1 MAEAAPFLF
10 GRWCKGC
17 GRLAAGYDNLR
28 RALGACGSLR
38 RGYLDQVEAG
48 GSGPAGVVIVAEAGA
63 LGEVSGDEFGVRRR
77 LGGALLLPGLWTL
90 VGKARAPGVCKRLER
105 IIVRAGISGDVRG
118 RAFGVGS
125 RT

>member
-1 MAEAAPFLF
+1 
-10 GRWCKGC
+10 
-17 GRLAAGYDNLR
+17 
-28 RALGACGSLR
+28 
-38 RGYLDQVEAG
+38 
-48 GSGPAGVVIVAEAGA
+48 VIVAEAGA
-63 LGEVSGDEFGVRRR
+63 LAEVSEDVFG
-77 LGGALLLPGLWTL
+77 GGWAGALLLPGLWTL